1 MWKKLFS
8 WRDFWP
14 FPICLVMGVLFLLA
28 GKEGSPLKLLLGI
41 ASLAYT
47 LYDLAKQLISR
58 ISILRSPDYPA
69 MEKDLSDARSFLG
82 GRILLGKDWLFSS
95 YSGKIYP
102 CKAVRDLQQKVSR
115 PPRGSATAKL
125 TARVPGEGEV
135 VLAAYTYEEAN
146 IRQANALAQELDRRR
161 KPAEVSGA
169 EAAVPASPADPPQ
182 AQAAPERQE
191 EQSAGRKPVS
201 APEESSQKDLP
212 PADARSPGEV
222 CGPEAAPA
230 EQTDTPAP
238 GSGERFEDYVCTIRT
253 PLGVYLFTAF
263 LLSLF
268 PLFIAVSCCVIA
280 GRGWL
285 AIPVSAAIFFILWSI
300 LKMRDRSRENSSRER
315 IRAYF
320 NAPDMQTDFEQAL
333 RNNSDTIRLGE
344 RALYVRGLG
353 LPIRCESIH
362 RAQKAQVRNAQ
373 VLRMD
378 VWRDGALKTID
389 LQLSELGFP
398 LPDGRRMSPDDFI
411 RFLREH
417 CPQLQV
423 GVPVID

>member
-69 MEKDLSDARSFLG
+69 MERDLSDARSFLG

-125 TARVPGEGEV
+125 RARVPGEGEV
-135 VLAAYTYEEAN
+135 VLAAYDYEEEN
-146 IRQANALAQELDRRR
+146 IRQANALARALERRQA
-161 KPAEVSGA
+161 PAQAHGA
-169 EAAVPASPADPPQ
+169 EATAPPPSDSPQ

-191 EQSAGRKPVS
+191 VSAGRKVDAS
-201 APEESSQKDLP
+201 PEEIAQGSL
-212 PADARSPGEV
+212 SPDDTQPLGKTQ
-222 CGPEAAPA
+222 GPEARPQ
-230 EQTDTPAP
+230 EQTDTAAH
-238 GSGERFEDYVCTIRT
+238 GNGERFEDYVCTLKT
-253 PLGVYLFTAF
+253 PLGVYLFTVF
-263 LLSLF
+263 LFSMF

-280 GRGWL
+280 GRAWL
-285 AIPVSAAIFFILWSI
+285 AVPISVVLFFLVYVK
-300 LKMRDRSRENSSRER
+300 LKRNDRSRESSNRER
-315 IRAYF
+315 ILERF
-320 NAPDMQTDFEQAL
+320 NVSEMQTDFEQAL
-333 RNNSDTIRLGE
+333 RNSSDTVRLGKQ
-344 RALYVRGLG
+344 ALFIRGHG
-353 LPIRCESIH
+353 LPIRFESIL
-362 RAQKAQVRNAQ
+362 QVQNASVGDTQ
-373 VLRMD
+373 AIRMD
-378 VWRDGALKTID
+378 VYRDGSLKTID
-389 LQLSELGFP
+389 LPFSKLCFS
-398 LPDGRRMSPDDFI
+398 LPDGRTLSPDDFI
-411 RFLREH
+411 DFLRERH
-417 CPQLQV
+417 PQIQL

>member
-14 FPICLVMGVLFLLA
+14 VPLFLLLGVLLLLA
-28 GKEGSPLKLLLGI
+28 GKEDSPLMLLLGI
-41 ASLAYT
+41 AFLVYT
-47 LYDLAKQLISR
+47 LYHLTKQLIRR

-69 MEKDLSDARSFLG
+69 MERDLSDARSFLG

-102 CKAVRDLQQKVSR
+102 CQAVRDLQQKVSR

-135 VLAAYTYEEAN
+135 VLAAYTYEEEN
-146 IRQANALAQELDRRR
+146 IRQANALARALERRQT
-161 KPAEVSGA
+161 PAQAHGA
-169 EAAVPASPADPPQ
+169 EATAPPPSDSPQ

-191 EQSAGRKPVS
+191 VSAGRKVDAS
-201 APEESSQKDLP
+201 PEEIAQGSL
-212 PADARSPGEV
+212 SPDDTQPLGKTQ
-222 CGPEAAPA
+222 GPEARPQ
-230 EQTDTPAP
+230 EQTDTAAH
-238 GSGERFEDYVCTIRT
+238 GNGERFEDYVCTLKT
-253 PLGVYLFTAF
+253 PLGVYLFTVF
-263 LLSLF
+263 LFSMF

-285 AIPVSAAIFFILWSI
+285 AVPVSAAIFFILWAI
-300 LKMRDRSRENSSRER
+300 LKTRDRSRENSSRER

-320 NAPDMQTDFEQAL
+320 NAPEMQTDFEQAL

-362 RAQKAQVRNAQ
+362 LAQKAQVRNAQ

-417 CPQLQV
+417 CPQIQV